1 MHRCWCKYERSRSRR
16 KEGKEGRKERREGRK
31 RKVLEKLINASLVE
45 RVVAKN
51 GRAISTGSRGN
62 FSTNTSRKAHRL
74 GNADNCIPPR
84 SHSWWKS
91 SVHGAMGY
99 GGVGVAFRPRLIQ
112 SEEEFTVYLWQARG
126 NRFPAIIS
134 PTLRNDRAKP
144 PPPSPPPLYPHV
156 FRLTRATFLS
166 AIRPFFLYH
175 LFSS

>member
-1 MHRCWCKYERSRSRR
+1 MGAQYRPEVAEIFPRTRA
-16 KEGKEGRKERREGRK
+16 GKRIDSAMRTIASP
-31 RKVLEKLINASLVE
+31 LEAIRDESPASM
-45 RVVAKN
+45 
-51 GRAISTGSRGN
+51 
-62 FSTNTSRKAHRL
+62 
-74 GNADNCIPPR
+74 
-84 SHSWWKS
+84 
-91 SVHGAMGY
+91 GAMVY

-166 AIRPFFLYH
+166 PIRPFFLYH
-175 LFSS
+175 RLFSS

>member
-1 MHRCWCKYERSRSRR
+1 MGAQYRPEVAEIFPRTRA
-16 KEGKEGRKERREGRK
+16 GKRIDSAMRTIASP
-31 RKVLEKLINASLVE
+31 LEAIRDESPASM
-45 RVVAKN
+45 
-51 GRAISTGSRGN
+51 
-62 FSTNTSRKAHRL
+62 
-74 GNADNCIPPR
+74 
-84 SHSWWKS
+84 
-91 SVHGAMGY
+91 GAMGY

-144 PPPSPPPLYPHV
+144 PPPSSPPLYPHV

>member
-1 MHRCWCKYERSRSRR
+1 MGAQYRPEVAEIFPRTRA
-16 KEGKEGRKERREGRK
+16 GKRIDSAMRTIASP
-31 RKVLEKLINASLVE
+31 LEAIRDESPASM
-45 RVVAKN
+45 
-51 GRAISTGSRGN
+51 
-62 FSTNTSRKAHRL
+62 
-74 GNADNCIPPR
+74 
-84 SHSWWKS
+84 
-91 SVHGAMGY
+91 GAMGY

-144 PPPSPPPLYPHV
+144 SPPSPPPLYPHV

-175 LFSS
+175 RLFSS

>member
-1 MHRCWCKYERSRSRR
+1 MGAQYRPEVAEIFPRTRA
-16 KEGKEGRKERREGRK
+16 GKRIDSAMRTIASP
-31 RKVLEKLINASLVE
+31 LEAIRDESPASM
-45 RVVAKN
+45 
-51 GRAISTGSRGN
+51 
-62 FSTNTSRKAHRL
+62 
-74 GNADNCIPPR
+74 
-84 SHSWWKS
+84 
-91 SVHGAMGY
+91 GAMGY

-144 PPPSPPPLYPHV
+144 PPPSPPPFYPHV

-175 LFSS
+175 RLFSS

>member
-1 MHRCWCKYERSRSRR
+1 MGAQYRPEVAEIFPRTRA
-16 KEGKEGRKERREGRK
+16 GKRIDSAMRTIASP
-31 RKVLEKLINASLVE
+31 LEAIRDESPASM
-45 RVVAKN
+45 
-51 GRAISTGSRGN
+51 
-62 FSTNTSRKAHRL
+62 
-74 GNADNCIPPR
+74 
-84 SHSWWKS
+84 
-91 SVHGAMGY
+91 GAMGY

-175 LFSS
+175 RLFSS

>member
-1 MHRCWCKYERSRSRR
+1 MGAQYRPEVAEIFPRTRA
-16 KEGKEGRKERREGRK
+16 GKRIDSAMRTIASP
-31 RKVLEKLINASLVE
+31 LEAIRDESPASM
-45 RVVAKN
+45 
-51 GRAISTGSRGN
+51 
-62 FSTNTSRKAHRL
+62 
-74 GNADNCIPPR
+74 
-84 SHSWWKS
+84 
-91 SVHGAMGY
+91 GAMGY

>member
-1 MHRCWCKYERSRSRR
+1 MGAQYRPEVAEIFPRTRA
-16 KEGKEGRKERREGRK
+16 GKRIDSAMRTIASP
-31 RKVLEKLINASLVE
+31 LEAIRDESPASM
-45 RVVAKN
+45 
-51 GRAISTGSRGN
+51 
-62 FSTNTSRKAHRL
+62 
-74 GNADNCIPPR
+74 
-84 SHSWWKS
+84 
-91 SVHGAMGY
+91 GAMGY

-166 AIRPFFLYH
+166 AIRPFSTTAYFLLNIYLY
-175 LFSS
+175 LFEIPFLCKSLSGFGRESTNSSN